1 MWCLRSLSLE
11 TRLKLC
17 SLQRW
22 VYMCVVPSSYRLP
35 TGIKH
40 SDCLTALLP
49 TKVAAFNSGYCTNHQ
64 NCVCDRF
71 PHLTVCVTVRWKF
84 YPLHEIASPVK
95 WLTSIYTM
103 QDSMY
108 SHITQSI
115 FFFCLVRNM
124 FHRLG
129 DSIAVVSLPC
139 CVNVFF
145 GVGV

>member
-1 MWCLRSLSLE
+1 MWYLRSLQRNMCVWYL
-11 TRLKLC
+11 R
-17 SLQRW
+17 SLQRNICVW
-22 VYMCVVPSSYRLP
+22 YLHSLQRNMCVWYLRSLQRRVYMCVVPSSYRLP

-71 PHLTVCVTVRWKF
+71 PHLTVCITVRWKL

-95 WLTSIYTM
+95 WLTSLYTM

-108 SHITQSI
+108 SHITQNQKHVPQI
-115 FFFCLVRNM
+115 
-124 FHRLG
+124 G
-129 DSIAVVSLPC
+129 
-139 CVNVFF
+139 
-145 GVGV
+145 